1 MGVYVRRNTLAGEVA
16 VDGTLVGKMSD
27 QALHPMEEI
36 MMSSPVMTTFT
47 FIRQRMLN
55 LTYLIFGSIQEVAPL
70 RGKRI
75 PIRLFSIDGVG
86 TVLEIEPVVFHLS
99 VLHFAAGFSDVPLK
113 SRQNFALF
121 FAANKIGD
129 HGKP

>member
-27 QALHPMEEI
+27 QALQPMEEI